1 MDVKLIVPMFSE
13 FQATRRSQLWAV
25 QEAMLLRKSSLLS
38 TLSKSYATKAVR
50 EVARVAGRFNE
61 RLVLSLASCPTCI
74 LMDDELN
81 ILPTSSH
88 VARIA
93 PLPLADDGTPAVPT
107 ASASSAAELKE
118 LVASLADTQVQV
130 VALWAPWLQLG
141 RRCAFKGDQPA
152 SAAAISCVNSREHRP
167 HVSMA
172 CSLQGLCACSL
183 VWCTPYNTLDQPEKP
198 HLFSA
203 RILYNPS

>member
-1 MDVKLIVPMFSE
+1 MRQSE
-13 FQATRRSQLWAV
+13 V
-25 QEAMLLRKSSLLS
+25 
-38 TLSKSYATKAVR
+38 
-50 EVARVAGRFNE
+50 VAPAAGRFNE

-118 LVASLADTQVQV
+118 LVASLADTQVQNCLFLTLTLTFHPSLPSWRCWSPRWP
-130 VALWAPWLQLG
+130 A
-141 RRCAFKGDQPA
+141 RRCKCGHP
-152 SAAAISCVNSREHRP
+152 
-167 HVSMA
+167 
-172 CSLQGLCACSL
+172 
-183 VWCTPYNTLDQPEKP
+183 
-198 HLFSA
+198 
-203 RILYNPS
+203 